1 MKFWKRLRTI
11 FSLLFVVLL
20 LVGWLGI
27 EPNATRSST
36 GTPTRTLPTFHP

>member
-1 MKFWKRLRTI
+1 MKFWKRLRTV

-27 EPNATRSST
+27 EPSGSKAPA
-36 GTPTRTLPTFHP
+36 GTTVRPPPTILP